1 MRNESSQQLTEQGRR
16 LSEARENLNKARL
29 RRDLVELRADRDSI
43 VLSVAPVSVGS
54 VMQSAEQFLMLV
66 PLDAPL
72 EIEAVVDGRDAGFV
86 GSGDPV
92 TIKFDTFPYA
102 IYGTAEGSVQVVSPD
117 SFRNPNEDRQRQR
130 GPRGSQDFGA
140 SYFRA
145 RMSIDALKLYNLP
158 EGFRLSPGMPVT
170 ADIKI
175 GKRTVLAYM
184 FSRVVP
190 VAKEGLRE
198 P

>member
-1 MRNESSQQLTEQGRR
+1 
-16 LSEARENLNKARL
+16 
-29 RRDLVELRADRDSI
+29 
-43 VLSVAPVSVGS
+43 
-54 VMQSAEQFLMLV
+54 
-66 PLDAPL
+66 
-72 EIEAVVDGRDAGFV
+72 
-86 GSGDPV
+86 
-92 TIKFDTFPYA
+92 
-102 IYGTAEGSVQVVSPD
+102 VQVVSPD

-140 SYFRA
+140 SYYRA
-145 RMSIDALKLYNLP
+145 RMSIDALKLHNLP

-175 GKRTVLAYM
+175 GQRTVLAYL

-190 VAKEGLRE
+190 VTTEGLRE